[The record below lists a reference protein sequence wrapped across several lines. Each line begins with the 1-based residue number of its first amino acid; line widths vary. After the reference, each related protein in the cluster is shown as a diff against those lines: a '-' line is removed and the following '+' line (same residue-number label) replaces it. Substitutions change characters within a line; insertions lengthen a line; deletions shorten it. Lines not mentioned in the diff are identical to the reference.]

1 MNGPEALRAKGLGQL
16 LMIPEKE
23 KISVSRLLLCF
34 FQKIFLE

>member
-1 MNGPEALRAKGLGQL
+1 MNGLKALRAKDFGQL

-34 FQKIFLE
+34 FQKFFLE